1 MKLAAFI
8 VASAAAAVSALAQT
22 YSVRIDRVNC
32 DIETYE
38 NALKDPSALDA
49 LIEKA
54 AENLAYFLVE
64 AGEKY
69 EDVNSMVMPVA
80 VGLGTI
86 PSKRGPD
93 SGKETVSELEYRDI
107 GSRMI
112 VNLKKKDALLL
123 AGISIDESF
132 MGGKSVMVDGR
143 EKPVL
148 RRRSCNGAGPV
159 VSEKPVLF
167 KGFIESPGSAELYV
181 ITVAE
186 K

>member
-1 MKLAAFI
+1 M
-8 VASAAAAVSALAQT
+8 
-22 YSVRIDRVNC
+22 RIGSVNC
-32 DIETYE
+32 GIETYE

-80 VGLGTI
+80 VGFGTV

-148 RRRSCNGAGPV
+148 RRRSCNGAVPV

>member
-1 MKLAAFI
+1 M
-8 VASAAAAVSALAQT
+8 
-22 YSVRIDRVNC
+22 
-32 DIETYE
+32 
-38 NALKDPSALDA
+38 
-49 LIEKA
+49 
-54 AENLAYFLVE
+54 
-64 AGEKY
+64 
-69 EDVNSMVMPVA
+69 
-80 VGLGTI
+80 
-86 PSKRGPD
+86 
-93 SGKETVSELEYRDI
+93 
-107 GSRMI
+107 
-112 VNLKKKDALLL
+112 L